1 MRILF
6 AAAFVVLGAAATAAQ
21 GFDERVATCLACHGD
36 KGQSETPE
44 VPSLGGQQANYL
56 LTQLYI
62 FREKIRPVEIM
73 NEQTKGFSDD
83 DLRRYSEFLARLP
96 PPVPPSGDADQS
108 KMERGRALVTQHHC
122 NSCHAPNLAGQ
133 DQIPRIAAQREDY
146 LAKALRD
153 YKSNARPGYD
163 PAMASVV
170 QPLTEEEFA
179 ALAYY
184 IARVK

>member
-6 AAAFVVLGAAATAAQ
+6 AAMYVVLCVSAGAAQ
-21 GFDERVATCLACHGD
+21 SFDERIATCLACHGQ
-36 KGQSETPE
+36 KGQSETAE

-83 DLRRYSEFLARLP
+83 DLRRYSEFLAKLAP
-96 PPVPPSGDADQS
+96 PAPAVDAEQA
-108 KMERGRALVTQHHC
+108 KMERGKALVSQHHC
-122 NSCHAPNLAGQ
+122 NSCHAPNLGGQ

-146 LAKALRD
+146 LIKALRD

-170 QPLTEEEFA
+170 QPLSEEDSA
-179 ALAYY
+179 TLAYY
-184 IARVK
+184 LARVR